1 MCCVGVVIW
10 PVYYVCGGVS
20 AAGGDGRV
28 GVVGVGARE
37 WCWCVRIFLEVV
49 LGV

>member
-10 PVYYVCGGVS
+10 PLDCVCGGVS
-20 AAGGDGRV
+20 AVGSDGNV
-28 GVVGVGARE
+28 VVVGVGARE
-37 WCWCVRIFLEVV
+37 WCWCVRVFLEVV